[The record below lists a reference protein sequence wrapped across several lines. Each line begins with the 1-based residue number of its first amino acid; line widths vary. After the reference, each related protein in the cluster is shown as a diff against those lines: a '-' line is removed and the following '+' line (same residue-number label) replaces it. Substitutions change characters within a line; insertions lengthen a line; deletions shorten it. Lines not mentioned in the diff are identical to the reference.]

1 MVKHIILFTMSLVI
15 LLVTLSLSSCI
26 NAKPA
31 RGRTQGLSALDDDK
45 YAASGDDASS
55 ETADIPN
62 FMAGEVDYES
72 YIPNIEFGL
81 RLFAFENDD
90 YSGKTILYSEVT
102 YNNMEDYAKQLSDSG
117 YVCTELDCNRDEDK
131 YSAVFYNK
139 DNNMN
144 VSIRYAESG
153 LTMLVYSAED

>member
-1 MVKHIILFTMSLVI
+1 MKHIILFTMLSVM
-15 LLVTLSLSSCI
+15 LLVALSLSSCI
-26 NAKPA
+26 STKPA
-31 RGRTQGLSALDDDK
+31 TGRHQGLSALDDDK
-45 YAASGDDASS
+45 NSVSGDSAAS

-72 YIPNIEFGL
+72 YIPDIEFGL

-102 YNNMEDYAKQLSDSG
+102 YNDMEDYAEQLSDGG
-117 YVCTELDCNRDEDK
+117 YVCIELDCNREEDK
-131 YSAVFYNK
+131 YRAVFYNK

-153 LTMLVYSAED
+153 LTVMVYSAED